1 MPKDILKQILIS
13 DDVVE
18 SINDNIE
25 TLFSLIPELQP
36 MVDFPHNHPH
46 HHLDVWQHTLLA
58 LRHQM
63 ILKCVYP
70 YCYMILVNHFAI
82 RMKKLDILEGIL
94 KNQLKC
100 QNQY

>member
-46 HHLDVWQHTLLA
+46 T
-58 LRHQM
+58 
-63 ILKCVYP
+63 I
-70 YCYMILVNHFAI
+70 
-82 RMKKLDILEGIL
+82 
-94 KNQLKC
+94 
-100 QNQY
+100 

>member
-1 MPKDILKQILIS
+1 MPKDILEQILIS

-46 HHLDVWQHTLLA
+46 HHLDVWQHT
-58 LRHQM
+58 
-63 ILKCVYP
+63 V
-70 YCYMILVNHFAI
+70 
-82 RMKKLDILEGIL
+82 
-94 KNQLKC
+94 
-100 QNQY
+100 